1 MDRVHPLKAYRV
13 SQQPPLTQRALA
25 NLLDVS
31 TAAVSRWEA
40 GYRLPDVERVKLIA
54 EKTGNAPAVL
64 RSDLAEL
71 MNGSEPG
78 GSSE

>member
-1 MDRVHPLKAYRV
+1 MERVHPLKAYRE

-25 NLLDVS
+25 DLLDVS

-54 EKTGNAPAVL
+54 EKTGIAPAVL

-71 MNGSEPG
+71 MSGAASGDAE
-78 GSSE
+78 